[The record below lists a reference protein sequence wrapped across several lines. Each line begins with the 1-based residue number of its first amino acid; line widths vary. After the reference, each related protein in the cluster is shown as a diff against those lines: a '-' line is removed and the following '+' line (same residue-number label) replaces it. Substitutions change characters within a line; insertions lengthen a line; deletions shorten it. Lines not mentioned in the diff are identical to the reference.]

1 MHMISYQDC
10 DPILSW
16 EGLVEAIQLGH
27 KRNKA
32 EISDTFLYRKDD
44 TLLSR
49 SAWIDGIGIAIK
61 CATIFPGNKDF
72 QKPTIN
78 GAVNLFDDKTGE
90 LNAVIDF
97 H

>member
-61 CATIFPGNKDF
+61 CATIFPGNMIEKDT
-72 QKPTIN
+72 QH
-78 GAVNLFDDKTGE
+78 VNNKETTTWTKLELFGKS
-90 LNAVIDF
+90 ID
-97 H
+97 